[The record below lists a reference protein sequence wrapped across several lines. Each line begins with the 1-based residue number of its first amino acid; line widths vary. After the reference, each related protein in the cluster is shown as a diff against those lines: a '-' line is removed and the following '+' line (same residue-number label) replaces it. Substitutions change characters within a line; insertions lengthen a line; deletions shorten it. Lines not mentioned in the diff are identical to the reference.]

1 MDKKFEVERD
11 QVDHKIQQKSSIREM
26 RNLRDNHETL
36 IREVR
41 EKAIIAKDEVDALAA
56 KFRNLKFVEE
66 ERFDEHKERI

>member
-1 MDKKFEVERD
+1 M
-11 QVDHKIQQKSSIREM
+11 
-26 RNLRDNHETL
+26 RDNHETL

-66 ERFDEHKERI
+66 ERFDEHRERI